1 MYTCEMCKGTFEK
14 EWSDKEAL
22 EEAKRLFPGMDH
34 TDMVLLCDDC
44 FQKIQAAAGRKQGPF
59 N

>member
-1 MYTCEMCKGTFEK
+1 MCKGTFEK
-14 EWSDKEAL
+14 EWSDKEAM
-22 EEAKRLFPGMDH
+22 EEAKRLFPGMDP

-44 FQKIQAAAGRKQGPF
+44 FQKIQAAASRQRGPF